1 MVLNRGEMKKK
12 KMGRPR
18 KRKSEAKTVLVQA
31 RITEEEKR
39 VIDLH
44 ARLNDKTVSQL
55 IQEALR
61 NYFSQRDE
69 KMKKVRAR

>member
-1 MVLNRGEMKKK
+1 MKARKR
-12 KMGRPR
+12 GRPT
-18 KRKSEAKTVLVQA
+18 KPKNKVKTVTIHTRV
-31 RITEEEKR
+31 TEEEKR

-55 IQEALR
+55 ISEALR
-61 NYFSQRDE
+61 MYFSERNE

>member
-1 MVLNRGEMKKK
+1 MKKK

-31 RITEEEKR
+31 RVTEEEKR

-61 NYFSQRDE
+61 NYFSERDE